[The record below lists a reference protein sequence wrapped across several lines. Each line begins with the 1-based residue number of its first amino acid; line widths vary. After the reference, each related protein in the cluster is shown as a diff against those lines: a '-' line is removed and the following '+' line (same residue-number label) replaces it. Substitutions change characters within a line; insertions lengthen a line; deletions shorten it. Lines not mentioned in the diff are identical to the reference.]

1 MRDRS
6 WMVSR
11 WWPTSML
18 TLSKIIKFCSNY
30 PLVKLYFKICYHPLL
45 KYTFFSQIIKMTYQS
60 CLYHCSSKRIV
71 KYFQNFKGFMYD
83 SDILL
88 PSLLKFEV
96 KRKLPLFSILK
107 PFISEKKSQ

>member
-1 MRDRS
+1 
-6 WMVSR
+6 
-11 WWPTSML
+11 
-18 TLSKIIKFCSNY
+18 
-30 PLVKLYFKICYHPLL
+30 
-45 KYTFFSQIIKMTYQS
+45 
-60 CLYHCSSKRIV
+60 
-71 KYFQNFKGFMYD
+71 MYD